1 MTNFVVLQSGGPTP
15 VINRSLTGIIRKAKE
30 LFPNNQVF
38 GARHGVEGLI
48 SDELVD
54 LTALGESDLDIIDQT
69 PGAVLGSTRHKI
81 TLEELPIILDTL
93 NKNRI
98 GILHIIGGNDSAETG
113 MDIQKYASRLD
124 HELQVINVPKTID
137 NDLVETDHCPG
148 FGSTA
153 KFIALA
159 TLGIGMDTKSMGKYA
174 PVAIMEVM
182 GRDTGWLAAASGLLK
197 RSQDEP
203 PHFIGIPEQNIDEK
217 HFIDV
222 IHNSLTSYG
231 YAVAVVAENSTTD
244 TQLLQKER
252 SPYLTDDFGH
262 EYHDS
267 IGKYLST
274 TLSQKLKVR
283 CRYEKPGTIQRSMIA
298 LVSET
303 DYEEAH
309 LVGQAAVEAA
319 KAGQSSVMINL
330 NPINNH
336 DQKPSTGTVSLEK
349 VASRTRTLPKEY
361 HPDMYGRL
369 PDNYKRY
376 LTPIVGQGIQ
386 NVAMTL

>member
-54 LTALGESDLDIIDQT
+54 LTALGTSDLDIIDQT

-93 NKNRI
+93 DKNRI
-98 GILHIIGGNDSAETG
+98 DILHIIGGNDSAETG

-137 NDLVETDHCPG
+137 NDLAETDHCPG

-222 IHNSLTSYG
+222 IHNSLSSYG
-231 YAVAVVAENSTTD
+231 YAVAVVAENDTTD
-244 TQLLQKER
+244 TQ
-252 SPYLTDDFGH
+252 
-262 EYHDS
+262 
-267 IGKYLST
+267 
-274 TLSQKLKVR
+274 
-283 CRYEKPGTIQRSMIA
+283 
-298 LVSET
+298 
-303 DYEEAH
+303 
-309 LVGQAAVEAA
+309 
-319 KAGQSSVMINL
+319 
-330 NPINNH
+330 
-336 DQKPSTGTVSLEK
+336 
-349 VASRTRTLPKEY
+349 
-361 HPDMYGRL
+361 
-369 PDNYKRY
+369 
-376 LTPIVGQGIQ
+376 
-386 NVAMTL
+386 